1 MVMLISF
8 YHQGGYLLLS
18 VRSPVWDLLRV
29 VGIIALRVGYLMIL
43 LQCRMVAIVGI
54 TTMFF
59 LLAKVLVREKM
70 SGESRVILIFIAND
84 FFRIRR
90 IRTEMTYVEVR
101 YYLGTESSF
110 FLFTIIFVR

>member
-1 MVMLISF
+1 
-8 YHQGGYLLLS
+8 
-18 VRSPVWDLLRV
+18 
-29 VGIIALRVGYLMIL
+29 
-43 LQCRMVAIVGI
+43 
-54 TTMFF
+54 MFF

-70 SGESRVILIFIAND
+70 SGEFRVILIFIAND

>member
-1 MVMLISF
+1 
-8 YHQGGYLLLS
+8 
-18 VRSPVWDLLRV
+18 
-29 VGIIALRVGYLMIL
+29 
-43 LQCRMVAIVGI
+43 
-54 TTMFF
+54 MFF

-70 SGESRVILIFIAND
+70 SGEFRVILIFIAND

-110 FLFTIIFVR
+110 FLFSRSYLFAKCQFGVQVFTYGVLCRRMYHRDTQTEK

>member
-1 MVMLISF
+1 MLISF

-29 VGIIALRVGYLMIL
+29 VGFIALRVGYLMIL

-70 SGESRVILIFIAND
+70 SGEFRDILIFIADD
-84 FFRIRR
+84 FFWIRR
-90 IRTEMTYVEVR
+90 ICTEMTYVEVT
-101 YYLGTESSF
+101 YYFLGTESSF
-110 FLFTIIFVR
+110 FFTIVCVS